1 MKGFR
6 LDGRIWKRLCWRLR
20 APAQRMEIWGGLL
33 PKSDLIAGIVLL
45 LFGLAMLAVV
55 IPTQTSEGGDAT
67 ISPALL
73 PQICAA
79 GITGLAALL
88 TLQAAGRLRR
98 GAAAGVRVPAAEWWA
113 MGAVVL
119 AVGAALALFVRVSPA
134 AAAVLLVVGPMLYM
148 GERRLWLLAGIPAA
162 LVAGAWFLFY
172 RVLGT
177 AIG

>member
-1 MKGFR
+1 M
-6 LDGRIWKRLCWRLR
+6 
-20 APAQRMEIWGGLL
+20 

-45 LFGLAMLAVV
+45 VFGLAMLAAV
-55 IPTQTSEGGDAT
+55 IPAQTSEGGDAT

-73 PQICAA
+73 PQICSVGIA
-79 GITGLAALL
+79 GLGVLL

-98 GAAAGVRVPAAEWWA
+98 GAAAGVRVPGAEWRA
-113 MGAVVL
+113 MLAVVL
-119 AVGAALALFVRVSPA
+119 AVAAAIALFVWVSPA

-148 GERRLWLLAGIPAA
+148 GERRIWLLAGIPAVL
-162 LVAGAWFLFY
+162 LVGAWLLFY

>member
-1 MKGFR
+1 M
-6 LDGRIWKRLCWRLR
+6 
-20 APAQRMEIWGGLL
+20 

-45 LFGLAMLAVV
+45 VFGLAMLAIV

-73 PQICAA
+73 PQICAV
-79 GITGLAALL
+79 GITGLAVLL

-98 GAAAGVRVPAAEWWA
+98 GRAAGIRVPATEWWA
-113 MGAVVL
+113 MFAVLL
-119 AVGAALALFVRVSPA
+119 AVGGAIALFVWVSPA
-134 AAAVLLVVGPMLYM
+134 VAAMLVIVGPMIYM
-148 GERRLWLLAGIPAA
+148 GERRIWLLAGIPAA
-162 LVAGAWFLFY
+162 LLVGAWFLFY

>member
-1 MKGFR
+1 M
-6 LDGRIWKRLCWRLR
+6 
-20 APAQRMEIWGGLL
+20 
-33 PKSDLIAGIVLL
+33 PKSDLVAGIVLL

-113 MGAVVL
+113 LL
-119 AVGAALALFVRVSPA
+119 AVLLAVAAAMALFVWVSPA
-134 AAAVLLVVGPMLYM
+134 AAAALLIAGPMLYM
-148 GERRLWLLAGIPAA
+148 GERRLWLLAGVPAA
-162 LVAGAWFLFY
+162 LIIGAWFLFY